1 MRERAPREGR
11 RTVRMDDNRNHHI
24 HTKPLALA
32 LTVCCL
38 LFITLPQSHAQP
50 SPPLCGKQSYMC
62 SISVSAILD
71 PFWEQIPHSQCNGAD
86 ASAQI
91 ICYAR
96 YESQH
101 FRVKDIDNTSNTMT
115 VVPTDTVNDVCSPG
129 FFEIYQNLNSSLLQ
143 YYASVHNVT
152 VFFDGCPEIPGFPS
166 KRKIMCRNGVHY
178 FEEGYKEQ
186 EMLNTY
192 PPLKDCKARLHV
204 ATADWIITMIVM
216 MEVEFCK
223 KLSGMGLRSTMLFL
237 LIVQDAV

>member
-1 MRERAPREGR
+1 
-11 RTVRMDDNRNHHI
+11 VRMDDNRNHHI